1 MLIARQTLVAA
12 TAAALLATAAC
23 ERGDSQAN
31 EAANTANAARQ
42 QTVPKIIPVP
52 EPPMNREQLLIAT
65 LRAASDFAAGT
76 DDSKLQSSL
85 SGKKFELRIRFGCEG
100 PSKDSADP
108 YGWTFNEKTSA
119 LKVRA
124 IPALSPKDATVKAVA
139 GQAFETVEGFW
150 LRRPWLL
157 APVCPQKPEPAPTAT
172 EEGAAAK
179 SHSAKPE
186 IPAEPAMPEPS
197 PPQTVGIAQFFTDTG
212 PRTMRRSGRPYEATE
227 KLDTAHPPQGG
238 FDLVLAGK
246 LVALPNGRVIA
257 CTRPETGERPACLIS
272 VEFGK
277 VAIERA
283 DTHEQLA
290 QWGSG

>member
-1 MLIARQTLVAA
+1 MLIARQTLAAAVAA
-12 TAAALLATAAC
+12 GLFATAGC
-23 ERGDSQAN
+23 GNGNNQAN
-31 EAANTANAARQ
+31 QAANTANAAKQ

-76 DDSKLQSSL
+76 DDSKLQGSL

-100 PSKDSADP
+100 PSKDSGAP

-124 IPALSPKDATVKAVA
+124 TPALSPRDPTVKAIA

-157 APVCPQKPEPAPTAT
+157 APVCPQKPEPAPETTEQGATAET
-172 EEGAAAK
+172 HGVKPEN
-179 SHSAKPE
+179 SAKP
-186 IPAEPAMPEPS
+186 AVPESS
-197 PPQTVGIAQFFTDTG
+197 PPQIVGIAQFFTDTG

-227 KLDTAHPPQGG
+227 KLDTAQPPQGG
-238 FDLVLAGK
+238 FDLVLTGK
-246 LVALPNGRVIA
+246 LIALPNGRVIA

-283 DTHEQLA
+283 DTREQLA